1 MPRRWWPASEL
12 ASSGRHSDQEGASSD
27 SLNGVTVSDIDSAV
41 RQQLKLP
48 SHVKGA
54 LVTEVD
60 PNSPA
65 YEAGLR
71 SGDVIQEVDRKPV
84 TSADDA
90 VRLTE
95 KLKDKK
101 ILLRVW
107 SHGGSRFV
115 VVDESKAG

>member
-1 MPRRWWPASEL
+1 M
-12 ASSGRHSDQEGASSD
+12 
-27 SLNGVTVSDIDSAV
+27 
-41 RQQLKLP
+41 RQQFKLP

-95 KLKDKK
+95 NLKDKK

-107 SHGGSRFV
+107 SQGGSRFV
-115 VVDESKAG
+115 VVDESK